1 VFNKLRNTVKETA
14 IYSIG
19 NIASKLAGFVLI
31 PLFAENISIALY
43 GLLTL
48 FEICFDII
56 NPISN
61 VGVENALMRW
71 FYDKESDGKRKSLY
85 FTVFVFSVLSTFVVL
100 ILAYILMTNY
110 TSAIFSSDVNK
121 SLILIFLSS
130 VFMRLVVASP
140 LTLLRIKQKAIK
152 QTGMVVLGLVITVSL
167 TYVFLQYYHMELY
180 GVFLAQLLS
189 NLVLLILLVP
199 TVFNNIQFKLEK
211 EILKKMLHYSY
222 PLVFSGL
229 LTTVLVLSD
238 RYILKY
244 YYSLGDV
251 GVYSL
256 AYKISNIV
264 KICIT
269 TSFLQSYVVSYF
281 KGMNDV
287 KESDRFLVKSLT
299 YFVFIAC
306 YLSLF
311 IVYFGKEVLVVLSS
325 GNKDY
330 WQAYVLLPFLL
341 VAVILAGVRQISSMP
356 IRREKQTRLL
366 SIYSICAAVLNLL
379 LNFVFIP
386 EWGAYGAVI
395 STIISQLLVVVIYN
409 LYLRNR
415 YQIVIE
421 YRRLFI
427 LVSLTLVVFVP
438 LLFLNELN
446 LFIRIPVKV
455 FILVAYPFLLY
466 IVSFY
471 SKDELHRICGAWKK
485 WSKLSDLKK
494 NITKIKI

>member
-1 VFNKLRNTVKETA
+1 MFNKLRNTVKETA

-31 PLFAENISIALY
+31 PLFSENISISLY

-61 VGVENALMRW
+61 LGVENALMRW
-71 FYDKESDGKRKSLY
+71 YYDKESDGKRKSLY
-85 FTVFVFSVLSTFVVL
+85 FTVFIFSVFFTAVILLLSYVIMV
-100 ILAYILMTNY
+100 NY
-110 TSAIFSSDVNK
+110 KSAIFSADVNK
-121 SLILIFLSS
+121 SLIIIFLSS
-130 VFMRLVVASP
+130 VFMRLIVASP

-152 QTGMVVLGLVITVSL
+152 QTAMVVFGLVITVSL

-189 NLVLLILLVP
+189 NTVLLVLLFP
-199 TVFNNIQFKLEK
+199 TVIKNIQVKIEK
-211 EILKKMLHYSY
+211 ELLRKMLHYSY

-229 LTTVLVLSD
+229 LTTVLVLCD

-244 YYSLGDV
+244 YYGLGDV

-256 AYKISNIV
+256 AYKISNII

-281 KGMNDV
+281 KGMNNV

-311 IVYFGKEVLVVLSS
+311 IVYFGKEVLFVLSF

-341 VAVILAGVRQISSMP
+341 IAVILAGVRQISSMP
-356 IRREKQTRLL
+356 IRREKHTRLL
-366 SIYSICAAVLNLL
+366 SIYSMCAAVFNVL

-386 EWGAYGAVI
+386 RWGAYGATI

-415 YQIVIE
+415 YNIVLE
-421 YRRLFI
+421 YRRL
-427 LVSLTLVVFVP
+427 LLLVVLTFAVFLP
-438 LLFLNELN
+438 ALFLNEVN
-446 LFIRIPVKV
+446 LFVRIPIKIC
-455 FILVAYPFLLY
+455 ILAAYPFLLY
-466 IVSFY
+466 LMSFY
-471 SKDELHRICGAWKK
+471 SKDELHRISGAWKK

-494 NITKIKI
+494 NITKINI